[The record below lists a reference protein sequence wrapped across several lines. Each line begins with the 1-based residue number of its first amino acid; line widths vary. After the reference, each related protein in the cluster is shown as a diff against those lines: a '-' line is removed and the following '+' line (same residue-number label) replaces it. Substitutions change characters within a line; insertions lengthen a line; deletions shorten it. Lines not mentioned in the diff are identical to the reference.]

1 MKTILLPTDFS
12 LAAKNAARYAMHLA
26 KEMRANLKL
35 CNAVMLPVE
44 IPLAGHVSVPIAAIE
59 TLEQDTE
66 EKLKHLAEKMSEL
79 DQLETANDTYHPL
92 VAYGAGMG
100 SVTGVVKSFM
110 ADHNIS
116 LVVMGTKGAGGLSQ
130 FLLGSSSRAMVEAA
144 TFPVLFVPPE
154 ASYNKIIKIAFATDL
169 SKQDIAVIHVLA
181 SFARTFNAEILLAHI
196 SNQLPDS
203 QMSSKKKIDEFL
215 NEITNSVNYHKIYY
229 QHVLDETVDEGLDWL
244 SKYGQIQILAMVHHK
259 HDLLYRLFN
268 GSHTQRL
275 RRKVDIPL
283 LVFPPDCLN
292 KVL

>member
-44 IPLAGHVSVPIAAIE
+44 IPLAGHVSVPIVAIE
-59 TLEQDTE
+59 TLEHDTE

-92 VAYGAGMG
+92 VAYGAETG

-110 ADHNIS
+110 TDHNIS

-181 SFARTFNAEILLAHI
+181 SFARTFNAEILLVHI

-215 NEITNSVNYHKIYY
+215 NEITNNVNYHKIYY
-229 QHVLDETVDEGLDWL
+229 QHVLDEIVDEGLDWL
-244 SKYGQIQILAMVHHK
+244 SKYGQIQMLAMVHRK

-268 GSHTQRL
+268 GSRTQKL
-275 RRKVDIPL
+275 RRKIDIPL